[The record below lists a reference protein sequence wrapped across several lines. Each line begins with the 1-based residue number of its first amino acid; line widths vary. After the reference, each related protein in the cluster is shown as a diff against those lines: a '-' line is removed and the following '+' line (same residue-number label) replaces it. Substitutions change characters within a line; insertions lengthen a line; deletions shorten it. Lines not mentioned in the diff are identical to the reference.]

1 MKIAHFAS
9 LSSLVLLLVAGVQAT
24 ALYHGWQQ
32 FNHSAQAQRLQER
45 LQQQLSGP
53 LQGAL
58 RDYLGSGD
66 PLLLA
71 QAQGVRQQALALL
84 SRLEDPQTQPLN
96 ARLEQMKTRIDGDYL
111 AAGKLSGNSQWL
123 LQNAENELTTQA
135 KALLRYGQQGAAAG
149 RDPVLAEQYRQ
160 GAADILAALP
170 SLAHQRQNYMEQAS
184 AKRLEGLQFEL
195 AALQKQADSLAA
207 LPSMEL
213 FEEAP
218 ADEFTLG
225 EPIRKELGD
234 QPKAEL
240 TSLLKRYPQELENSR
255 KALQQQQAA
264 RQMVQQDIS
273 QLLQAGEQLGEQLA
287 AARQAMNRELATVLG
302 VLALC
307 LVVVALLFA
316 LVQRRWLVRP
326 LLQLRAAFL
335 QLDATGQAQL
345 LAQGRERNEL
355 ADIVA
360 SYNRLIQRLQ
370 QDQQQKAGQLSSV
383 SSSLQ
388 EMVEQVQEIYHSTRT
403 TEQAV
408 DESDTMMQEL
418 NQLASEVHQVAAEIA
433 QHAQHAQHNEHS
445 MSQSERLVG
454 GMLTATA
461 QTGLAIDES
470 SGALAQLTRSVED
483 VTAIVDVIGHISQQT
498 NLLALNAAIEAA
510 RAGEQGRGFAVVADE
525 VRHLSADTQRSLGQI
540 TEILAS
546 LTQAGDQL
554 ATVLAR
560 ITAEAAEQRQQAE
573 QLRQTTLTVR
583 EMARSTA
590 VIALQGADNAKSQE
604 HRLASFAALIGR
616 ISQHARQGSR
626 LSVQVSEHIH
636 HQAQQIPR
644 ILSQA

>member
-1 MKIAHFAS
+1 
-9 LSSLVLLLVAGVQAT
+9 
-24 ALYHGWQQ
+24 
-32 FNHSAQAQRLQER
+32 
-45 LQQQLSGP
+45 
-53 LQGAL
+53 
-58 RDYLGSGD
+58 
-66 PLLLA
+66 
-71 QAQGVRQQALALL
+71 
-84 SRLEDPQTQPLN
+84 
-96 ARLEQMKTRIDGDYL
+96 
-111 AAGKLSGNSQWL
+111 
-123 LQNAENELTTQA
+123 
-135 KALLRYGQQGAAAG
+135 
-149 RDPVLAEQYRQ
+149 
-160 GAADILAALP
+160 
-170 SLAHQRQNYMEQAS
+170 MEQAS
-184 AKRLEGLQFEL
+184 PKLLEGLQFEL
-195 AALQKQADSLAA
+195 AALQKQAEQLAA
-207 LPSMEL
+207 LPPLGL
-213 FEEAP
+213 FEAPP

-225 EPIRKELGD
+225 EPERKELGD
-234 QPKAEL
+234 LPKAEL
-240 TSLLKRYPQELENSR
+240 LSLLKRYPQELENSR

-264 RQMVQQDIS
+264 RQMVQQDIT

-287 AARQAMNRELATVLG
+287 AARQTMNRELATVLG

-345 LAQGRERNEL
+345 LTPGRERNEL

-370 QDQQQKAGQLSSV
+370 QDQQQKEGQLSAV
-383 SSSLQ
+383 SQSLQ
-388 EMVEQVQEIYHSTRT
+388 GMVNQVQEIHHSTRT

-418 NQLASEVHQVAAEIA
+418 NQLASEVHQVAAEI
-433 QHAQHAQHNEHS
+433 AQHAQHNEHS

>member
-1 MKIAHFAS
+1 
-9 LSSLVLLLVAGVQAT
+9 
-24 ALYHGWQQ
+24 
-32 FNHSAQAQRLQER
+32 
-45 LQQQLSGP
+45 
-53 LQGAL
+53 
-58 RDYLGSGD
+58 
-66 PLLLA
+66 
-71 QAQGVRQQALALL
+71 
-84 SRLEDPQTQPLN
+84 
-96 ARLEQMKTRIDGDYL
+96 
-111 AAGKLSGNSQWL
+111 
-123 LQNAENELTTQA
+123 
-135 KALLRYGQQGAAAG
+135 
-149 RDPVLAEQYRQ
+149 
-160 GAADILAALP
+160 
-170 SLAHQRQNYMEQAS
+170 
-184 AKRLEGLQFEL
+184 
-195 AALQKQADSLAA
+195 
-207 LPSMEL
+207 
-213 FEEAP
+213 
-218 ADEFTLG
+218 
-225 EPIRKELGD
+225 
-234 QPKAEL
+234 
-240 TSLLKRYPQELENSR
+240 
-255 KALQQQQAA
+255 
-264 RQMVQQDIS
+264 MVQQDIT

-287 AARQAMNRELATVLG
+287 AARQTMNRELATVLG

-345 LAQGRERNEL
+345 LTPGRERNEL

-370 QDQQQKAGQLSSV
+370 QDQQQKEGQLSAV
-383 SSSLQ
+383 SQSLQ
-388 EMVEQVQEIYHSTRT
+388 GMVNQVQEIHHSTRT

-418 NQLASEVHQVAAEIA
+418 NQLASEVHQVAAEI
-433 QHAQHAQHNEHS
+433 AQHAQHNEHS

-560 ITAEAAEQRQQAE
+560 ITAEAADQRQQAE
-573 QLRQTTLTVR
+573 QLRQTTQTVR

>member
-1 MKIAHFAS
+1 MKIAHYAS
-9 LSSLVLLLVAGVQAT
+9 LSSLVLLLVAGVQAA
-24 ALYHGWQQ
+24 ALYQGWQQ
-32 FNHSAQAQRLQER
+32 FNRAEQAQRQQEQLQR
-45 LQQQLSGP
+45 QLSGP

-84 SRLEDPQTQPLN
+84 PSLEDPQTQPLKT
-96 ARLEQMKTRIDGDYL
+96 RLEQMGTRIDGDYL
-111 AAGKLSGNSQWL
+111 AAGKLSGNNQWL

-135 KALLRYGQQGAAAG
+135 RALLRYGQQGAAVG
-149 RDPVLAEQYRQ
+149 RDPALAEQYRQ
-160 GAADILAALP
+160 GGADILAALP
-170 SLAHQRQNYMEQAS
+170 ALAHQRQNYMEQAS
-184 AKRLEGLQFEL
+184 AKRLEGLRFEL
-195 AALQKQADSLAA
+195 AALQKQADALSA
-207 LPSMEL
+207 LPSLDL
-213 FEEAP
+213 FEEVP

-225 EPIRKELGD
+225 EPERKELGNL
-234 QPKAEL
+234 PKAEL
-240 TSLLKRYPQELENSR
+240 VSLLKRYPMELENSR

-264 RQMVQQDIS
+264 RQMVQQDITH
-273 QLLQAGEQLGEQLA
+273 LLQAGEQLGERLA
-287 AARQAMNRELATVLG
+287 AARQTVNRELATVLG

-307 LVVVALLFA
+307 LVAVALLFA

-326 LLQLRAAFL
+326 LMKLRAAFL

-388 EMVEQVQEIYHSTRT
+388 EMVAQVQEIHHSTRT

-418 NQLASEVHQVAAEIA
+418 NQLASEVHQVAAEI
-433 QHAQHAQHNEHS
+433 AQHAQHNEHS

-554 ATVLAR
+554 ATVLSR
-560 ITAEAAEQRQQAE
+560 ITAEAAGQRQQAE
-573 QLRQTTLTVR
+573 QLRQTTQTVR

-604 HRLASFAALIGR
+604 RRLASFADLIGR

>member
-1 MKIAHFAS
+1 MKIAHYAS
-9 LSSLVLLLVAGVQAT
+9 LSSLVLLLVAGVQAA
-24 ALYHGWQQ
+24 ALYQGWQQ
-32 FNHSAQAQRLQER
+32 FNRAEQAQRQQEQLQR
-45 LQQQLSGP
+45 QLSGP

-71 QAQGVRQQALALL
+71 QALGVRQQALALL
-84 SRLEDPQTQPLN
+84 SSLEDPQTQPLN
-96 ARLEQMKTRIDGDYL
+96 ARLEQMGARIDGDYL

-123 LQNAENELTTQA
+123 LQNAENELAAHART
-135 KALLRYGQQGAAAG
+135 LLRYGQQGAVTQGA
-149 RDPVLAEQYRQ
+149 DPALAEQYRQ

-170 SLAHQRQNYMEQAS
+170 ALAHQRQNYMEQAS
-184 AKRLEGLQFEL
+184 AKRLEGLRFEL
-195 AALQKQADSLAA
+195 AALQKQADALVA
-207 LPSMEL
+207 LPSLEL

-225 EPIRKELGD
+225 EAQRKELGD
-234 QPKAEL
+234 LPKAEL
-240 TSLLKRYPQELENSR
+240 VSLLKRYPMELENSR

-264 RQMVQQDIS
+264 RQMVQQDITH
-273 QLLQAGEQLGEQLA
+273 LLQAGEQLGERLA
-287 AARQAMNRELATVLG
+287 AARQTVNRELATVLG

-307 LVVVALLFA
+307 LVAVALLFA

-388 EMVEQVQEIYHSTRT
+388 EMVAQVQEIHHSTRT

-418 NQLASEVHQVAAEIA
+418 NQLASEVHQVAAEI
-433 QHAQHAQHNEHS
+433 AQHAQHNEHS

>member
-71 QAQGVRQQALALL
+71 QSQGVRQQALALL

-149 RDPVLAEQYRQ
+149 RDPALAEQYRQ
-160 GAADILAALP
+160 GAADILTALP

-207 LPSMEL
+207 LPSLAL

-255 KALQQQQAA
+255 KGLQQQQAA
-264 RQMVQQDIS
+264 RQMVQQDIT

-287 AARQAMNRELATVLG
+287 AARQTMNRELATVLG
-302 VLALC
+302 MLALC

-345 LAQGRERNEL
+345 LTPGRERNEL

-360 SYNRLIQRLQ
+360 RDR
-370 QDQQQKAGQLSSV
+370 KSV
-383 SSSLQ
+383 
-388 EMVEQVQEIYHSTRT
+388 V
-403 TEQAV
+403 
-408 DESDTMMQEL
+408 
-418 NQLASEVHQVAAEIA
+418 
-433 QHAQHAQHNEHS
+433 
-445 MSQSERLVG
+445 
-454 GMLTATA
+454 
-461 QTGLAIDES
+461 
-470 SGALAQLTRSVED
+470 
-483 VTAIVDVIGHISQQT
+483 
-498 NLLALNAAIEAA
+498 
-510 RAGEQGRGFAVVADE
+510 
-525 VRHLSADTQRSLGQI
+525 
-540 TEILAS
+540 
-546 LTQAGDQL
+546 
-554 ATVLAR
+554 
-560 ITAEAAEQRQQAE
+560 
-573 QLRQTTLTVR
+573 
-583 EMARSTA
+583 
-590 VIALQGADNAKSQE
+590 
-604 HRLASFAALIGR
+604 
-616 ISQHARQGSR
+616 
-626 LSVQVSEHIH
+626 
-636 HQAQQIPR
+636 
-644 ILSQA
+644 

>member
-9 LSSLVLLLVAGVQAT
+9 LSSLVLLLVAGVQAA
-24 ALYHGWQQ
+24 ALYQGWQQ
-32 FNHSAQAQRLQER
+32 FNRAEQAQRQQER
-45 LQQQLSGP
+45 LQRQLSGS

-84 SRLEDPQTQPLN
+84 PSQDDTLTGPLR
-96 ARLEQMKTRIDGDYL
+96 ARLEQMGARIDGDYL

-135 KALLRYGQQGAAAG
+135 RALLRYGQQGAATPGA
-149 RDPVLAEQYRQ
+149 DPALAEQYRQ

-170 SLAHQRQNYMEQAS
+170 ALAHQRQNYMEQAS

-195 AALQKQADSLAA
+195 AALQRQADSLAA
-207 LPSMEL
+207 LPSLDL

-225 EPIRKELGD
+225 EPQRKELGD

-240 TSLLKRYPQELENSR
+240 VSLLKRYPQELENSR

-273 QLLQAGEQLGEQLA
+273 QLLQAGEQLGERLA
-287 AARQAMNRELATVLG
+287 AARQTVNRELATVLG

-307 LVVVALLFA
+307 LVAVALLFA
-316 LVQRRWLVRP
+316 MVQRRWLVSP

-360 SYNRLIQRLQ
+360 SYNRLIERLQ

-388 EMVEQVQEIYHSTRT
+388 EMVAQVQEIHHSTRT

-433 QHAQHAQHNEHS
+433 QHAQHNEHS
-445 MSQSERLVG
+445 MTQSEQLVG

-470 SGALAQLTRSVED
+470 SAALAQLTRSVED

>member
-1 MKIAHFAS
+1 MKIAHYAS

-24 ALYHGWQQ
+24 ALFHGWQQ
-32 FNHSAQAQRLQER
+32 FNRAEQAQRQQER

-66 PLLLA
+66 PLRLA
-71 QAQGVRQQALALL
+71 EAQGVRQQVLSLLAQQDGSQTSPLRAL
-84 SRLEDPQTQPLN
+84 
-96 ARLEQMKTRIDGDYL
+96 LEQMGARIEGDYL

-135 KALLRYGQQGAAAG
+135 RALLRYGQQGADQ
-149 RDPVLAEQYRQ
+149 DPASAEAYRQ
-160 GAADILAALP
+160 GAADILATLP
-170 SLAHQRQNYMEQAS
+170 ALAHQRQNYMEQAS

-195 AALQKQADSLAA
+195 AALQKQADALTA
-207 LPSMEL
+207 LPSLNL
-213 FEEAP
+213 FEETA

-225 EPIRKELGD
+225 EPMRKELGEL
-234 QPKAEL
+234 PKAEL
-240 TSLLKRYPQELENSR
+240 TSLLKRYPMELENSR

-264 RQMVQQDIS
+264 RQMVQQDIT

-287 AARQAMNRELATVLG
+287 ATRQTMNRELATVLG
-302 VLALC
+302 SLALC

-345 LAQGRERNEL
+345 LATGRERNEL

-388 EMVEQVQEIYHSTRT
+388 EMVEQVQEIHHSTRT

-433 QHAQHAQHNEHS
+433 QHAQHNEHS
-445 MSQSERLVG
+445 MSQSELLVG
-454 GMLTATA
+454 GMLAATA

-560 ITAEAAEQRQQAE
+560 ITAEAAAQRQQAE
-573 QLRQTTLTVR
+573 QLRQTTQTVR

-590 VIALQGADNAKSQE
+590 VIALQGADNARSQE

>member
-1 MKIAHFAS
+1 MKIAHYAS

-24 ALYHGWQQ
+24 ALFHGWQQ
-32 FNHSAQAQRLQER
+32 FNRAEQAQRQQER

-66 PLLLA
+66 PLRLA
-71 QAQGVRQQALALL
+71 EAQGVRQQALSLLAQQDGSQTSPLRAL
-84 SRLEDPQTQPLN
+84 
-96 ARLEQMKTRIDGDYL
+96 LEQMGARIEGDYL

-123 LQNAENELTTQA
+123 LQNAENELSTQA
-135 KALLRYGQQGAAAG
+135 RALLRYGQQGADQ
-149 RDPVLAEQYRQ
+149 DPASAEAYRQ
-160 GAADILAALP
+160 GAADILATLP
-170 SLAHQRQNYMEQAS
+170 ALAHQRQNYMEQAS
-184 AKRLEGLQFEL
+184 AKRLEGLLFEL
-195 AALQKQADSLAA
+195 AALQKQADALTA
-207 LPSMEL
+207 LPSLNL
-213 FEEAP
+213 FEETA

-225 EPIRKELGD
+225 EPVRKELGEL
-234 QPKAEL
+234 PKAEL
-240 TSLLKRYPQELENSR
+240 TSLLKRYPMELENSR

-264 RQMVQQDIS
+264 RQMVQQDIA
-273 QLLQAGEQLGEQLA
+273 QLLQAGEQLGEQLT
-287 AARQAMNRELATVLG
+287 AARQTMNRELATVLG
-302 VLALC
+302 SLALC

-326 LLQLRAAFL
+326 LLRLRAAFL

-345 LAQGRERNEL
+345 LATGRERNEL

-388 EMVEQVQEIYHSTRT
+388 GMVEQVQEIHHSTRT

-418 NQLASEVHQVAAEIA
+418 NQLAGEVHQVAAEIA
-433 QHAQHAQHNEHS
+433 EHAQHNEHS
-445 MSQSERLVG
+445 MSQSELLVG
-454 GMLTATA
+454 GMLAATA

-560 ITAEAAEQRQQAE
+560 ITAEAAAQRQQAE
-573 QLRQTTLTVR
+573 QLRQTTQTVR

-590 VIALQGADNAKSQE
+590 VIALQGADNARSQE

>member
-1 MKIAHFAS
+1 MKIAHYAS
-9 LSSLVLLLVAGVQAT
+9 LSSLVLLLVAGVQAA
-24 ALYHGWQQ
+24 ALFHGWQQ
-32 FNHSAQAQRLQER
+32 FNRAEQAQRQQER

-66 PLLLA
+66 PLRLA
-71 QAQGVRQQALALL
+71 EAQGVRQQALALL
-84 SRLEDPQTQPLN
+84 AQLDGQQAGPLH
-96 ARLEQMKTRIDGDYL
+96 ARLEQMGARIEGDYL

-135 KALLRYGQQGAAAG
+135 RALLRYGQQGADQ
-149 RDPVLAEQYRQ
+149 DPASAEVYRQ
-160 GAADILAALP
+160 GAADILATLP
-170 SLAHQRQNYMEQAS
+170 ALAHQRQNYMEQAS

-195 AALQKQADSLAA
+195 AALQKQADALAA
-207 LPSMEL
+207 LPSLNL
-213 FEEAP
+213 FEEAA

-225 EPIRKELGD
+225 EPVRKELGE

-240 TSLLKRYPQELENSR
+240 VSLLKRYPQELESSR
-255 KALQQQQAA
+255 KALQQQQLA
-264 RQMVQQDIS
+264 RQMVQQDIT
-273 QLLQAGEQLGEQLA
+273 QLLQAGEQLGERLA
-287 AARQAMNRELATVLG
+287 ATRQTMNRELATILG
-302 VLALC
+302 SLALC

-326 LLQLRAAFL
+326 LLRLRAAFL
-335 QLDATGQAQL
+335 QLDTTGQAQL
-345 LAQGRERNEL
+345 LATGRERNEL

-388 EMVEQVQEIYHSTRT
+388 EMVEQVQEIHHSTRT

-433 QHAQHAQHNEHS
+433 EHAQHNEHS
-445 MSQSERLVG
+445 MSQSELLVG
-454 GMLTATA
+454 GMLAATA

-554 ATVLAR
+554 ATVLTR
-560 ITAEAAEQRQQAE
+560 ITTEAAGQRQQAE
-573 QLRQTTLTVR
+573 QLRQTTQTVR

-590 VIALQGADNAKSQE
+590 VIALQGADNARSQE

>member
-1 MKIAHFAS
+1 MKIAHYAS
-9 LSSLVLLLVAGVQAT
+9 LSSLVLLLVAGVQAA
-24 ALYHGWQQ
+24 ALFHGWQQ
-32 FNHSAQAQRLQER
+32 FNRAEQAQRQQER

-66 PLLLA
+66 PLRLA
-71 QAQGVRQQALALL
+71 EAQGVRQQALALL
-84 SRLEDPQTQPLN
+84 AQLDGQQAGPLH
-96 ARLEQMKTRIDGDYL
+96 ARLEQMGARIEGDYL

-135 KALLRYGQQGAAAG
+135 RALLRYGQQGAAQ
-149 RDPVLAEQYRQ
+149 DPASAEAYRQ
-160 GAADILAALP
+160 GAADILATLP
-170 SLAHQRQNYMEQAS
+170 ALAHQRQNYMEQAS

-195 AALQKQADSLAA
+195 SALQKQADTLAA
-207 LPSMEL
+207 LPSLNL
-213 FEEAP
+213 FEEAA

-225 EPIRKELGD
+225 EPVRKELGE

-240 TSLLKRYPQELENSR
+240 VSLLKRYPQELENSS
-255 KALQQQQAA
+255 KALQQQQLA
-264 RQMVQQDIS
+264 RQMVQQDIT
-273 QLLQAGEQLGEQLA
+273 QLLQADEQLGERLA
-287 AARQAMNRELATVLG
+287 AARQTMNRELATILG
-302 VLALC
+302 SLALC

-316 LVQRRWLVRP
+316 LVQRRGLVRP
-326 LLQLRAAFL
+326 LLRLRAAFL

-345 LAQGRERNEL
+345 LATGRERNEL

-388 EMVEQVQEIYHSTRT
+388 EMVAQVQEIHHSTRT

-433 QHAQHAQHNEHS
+433 EHAQHNEHS
-445 MSQSERLVG
+445 MSQSELLVG
-454 GMLTATA
+454 GMLAATA

-554 ATVLAR
+554 ATVLTR
-560 ITAEAAEQRQQAE
+560 ITTEAAGQRQQAE
-573 QLRQTTLTVR
+573 QLRQTTQTVR

-590 VIALQGADNAKSQE
+590 VIALQGADNARSQE